1 MTPNEAATVPT
12 EDAIPCDHRSTSGP
26 DFCALPRPILRQS
39 TFPRKRRFRPRG
51 RRSRRSA
58 PSSVRSRFG
67 NRSGPDPT
75 NEVRVQRSHGDV
87 RRANFAA
94 SAPAD
99 EHTRILFSLMLSND
113 EVERRGASPESNEG
127 TLSRSS
133 TPTMAHRRRDPR
145 SLEPIVR
152 RYRHTPCLMPTP
164 APIKRRTPAAPPLA
178 IVYPRWVG
186 ANSYRNTVASASIRP
201 TRTQPKAVPKTGGC
215 RLILSRLSLQ

>member
-99 EHTRILFSLMLSND
+99 EHTPILFSLMLSND
-113 EVERRGASPESNEG
+113 EVERRGVASTSNEAD
-127 TLSRSS
+127 LSPSS
-133 TPTMAHRRRDPR
+133 TPSLAHQ
-145 SLEPIVR
+145 S
-152 RYRHTPCLMPTP
+152 CAP
-164 APIKRRTPAAPPLA
+164 AIARTD
-178 IVYPRWVG
+178 
-186 ANSYRNTVASASIRP
+186 
-201 TRTQPKAVPKTGGC
+201 C
-215 RLILSRLSLQ
+215 